1 MYEYEGSNT
10 VPFDDEITVPDNYSM
25 SDIKY
30 RVNSWLASPPGRE
43 YVMEVVS
50 ERHVILTKAKHDL
63 KICCYGCV
71 GMILSVFLLLA
82 FMMTLPIYS
91 YEAVLEAMG
100 VYIAVIGV
108 VMVIAVFV
116 FCLKP
121 KKVTY
126 EMRFGNEVPI
136 QIRIRRS
143 GDLEKSIHEYNS
155 LKAAIGGGAD
165 PLGGPAPT
173 Y

>member
-1 MYEYEGSNT
+1 MYEYEGPST
-10 VPFDDEITVPDNYSM
+10 FPFDDEFTVPDNYSM
-25 SDIKY
+25 ADIKHK
-30 RVNSWLASPPGRE
+30 VKSWLASPPGRE

-50 ERHVILTKAKHDL
+50 EKHVILTKAKHDM

-71 GMILSVFLLLA
+71 GMILSIFLLIP
-82 FMMTLPIYS
+82 FMMTLPTYS
-91 YEAVLEAMG
+91 FEAVMNAMG
-100 VYIAVIGV
+100 AYVAVISV
-108 VMVIAVFV
+108 IMVITVAF

-121 KKVTY
+121 EKVVF

-136 QIRIRRS
+136 QIHIRRF
-143 GDLEKSIHEYNS
+143 GDLKKSAYEYES
-155 LKAAIGGGAD
+155 LKSTIIGGAD

>member
-25 SDIKY
+25 SDIKHK
-30 RVNSWLASPPGRE
+30 VKSWLASPPGRE

-71 GMILSVFLLLA
+71 GMILSTFLFIPFL
-82 FMMTLPIYS
+82 MTLPSYS
-91 YEAVLEAMG
+91 YEAIFGAMG
-100 VYIAVIGV
+100 GIIAVIGAI
-108 VMVIAVFV
+108 MAITIAF

-121 KKVTY
+121 EKVVF

-136 QIRIRRS
+136 QIHIQRS
-143 GDLEKSIHEYNS
+143 GDLQKSAYEYDS

-173 Y
+173 S

>member
-1 MYEYEGSNT
+1 MYEYEGSST

-25 SDIKY
+25 SDIKHM
-30 RVNSWLASPPGRE
+30 VKSWLASPPGRE

-71 GMILSVFLLLA
+71 GMIAGTFLFIPSL
-82 FMMTLPIYS
+82 MTLPSYS
-91 YEAVLEAMG
+91 YEALLGAMG
-100 VYIAVIGV
+100 GIIAVIGAI
-108 VMVIAVFV
+108 MAITIAF

-121 KKVTY
+121 EKAVF

-136 QIRIRRS
+136 RIRIQRS
-143 GDLEKSIHEYNS
+143 GDLQKSAHEYDS
-155 LKAAIGGGAD
+155 LKAAIGSGAD